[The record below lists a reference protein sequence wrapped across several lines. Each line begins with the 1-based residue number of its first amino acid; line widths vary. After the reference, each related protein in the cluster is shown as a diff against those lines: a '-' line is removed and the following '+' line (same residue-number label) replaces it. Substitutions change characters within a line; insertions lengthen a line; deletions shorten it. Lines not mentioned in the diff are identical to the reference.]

1 MGQRHA
7 PGIAIQH
14 RRQSP
19 AYATLVNGHGFIRGK
34 GADNLA
40 FIAFAD
46 PLEIQ
51 FIMVTQPVDEA
62 APVRRGHHRLQG
74 LHDRRG
80 ALLRQA
86 EVEVFVKPEIKHHL
100 QPIALAEIMTVIFYR
115 DVHFTQEYR
124 IGIEALYNLPEMGQ
138 QRVAARLVALSGLLD
153 QM

>member
-1 MGQRHA
+1 
-7 PGIAIQH
+7 
-14 RRQSP
+14 
-19 AYATLVNGHGFIRGK
+19 
-34 GADNLA
+34 
-40 FIAFAD
+40 
-46 PLEIQ
+46 
-51 FIMVTQPVDEA
+51 MVAQPVDEA

-74 LHDRRG
+74 LHHRRG

-115 DVHFTQEYR
+115 DVHFPQEYR